1 MRNLMPRTDFISHA
15 NRISSMW
22 HIVKKK
28 KKEFQIIPNKI
39 EQGKTWNLKL
49 NFL

>member
-28 KKEFQIIPNKI
+28 KRVPNNTK
-39 EQGKTWNLKL
+39 QNWAR
-49 NFL
+49 